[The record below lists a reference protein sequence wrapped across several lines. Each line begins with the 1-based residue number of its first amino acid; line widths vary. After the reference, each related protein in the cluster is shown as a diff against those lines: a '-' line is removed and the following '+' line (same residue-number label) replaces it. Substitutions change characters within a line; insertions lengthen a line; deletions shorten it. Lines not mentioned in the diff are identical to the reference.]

1 MKFAFLTSAGFASL
15 YEDDVPAA
23 RVLEERGHSV
33 TPLVWDKCSLGVLNA
48 FDAVVMRTPW
58 DWFTRTLE
66 FEAFLERLGDV
77 STAVINPHS
86 MMLEYYAKTYLRT
99 LEQRGVPIVPTRWL
113 TRDLLDTLP
122 EVIRTAGWSRAVVK
136 PTVSAN
142 SNDTFLFSPNEA
154 RRVMASLRQSANHG
168 EYMVQPYLSEIEKDG
183 EWSLVFF
190 GGQFS
195 HAVRK
200 YPKSGDFRVQH
211 NHGGRAVPHAA
222 SPTLIAQAADVIAKA
237 VPGST
242 YARVDGVVSGGQF
255 LLMELEVIEPEL
267 FFRADPAAP
276 GRFADALFA
285 AVTRA

>member
-1 MKFAFLTSAGFASL
+1 MKLAFLTSAGFPNF
-15 YEDDVPAA
+15 YEDDVLAVQA
-23 RVLEERGHSV
+23 LEARGHSV
-33 TPLVWDKCSLGVLNA
+33 APVIWDKTSLGALNA

-66 FEAFLERLGDV
+66 FESFLERLGDL
-77 STAVINPHS
+77 STTLVNPHA
-86 MMLEYYAKTYLRT
+86 MLTEFYAKTYLRT

-122 EVIRTAGWSRAVVK
+122 EVIRAAGWARAVVK

-142 SNDTFLFSPNEA
+142 SNDTHLFTPNEA
-154 RRVMASLRQSANHG
+154 RRVMTNLRKSANHG

-183 EWSLVFF
+183 EWSLIFF
-190 GGQFS
+190 GAHFS

-211 NHGGRAVPHAA
+211 NHGGRSEPQAPSAKLV
-222 SPTLIAQAADVIAKA
+222 AQASEVIARG
-237 VPGST
+237 VPTST
-242 YARVDGVVSGGQF
+242 YARVDGVVSQGQF

-267 FFRADPAAP
+267 FFRADPGAAD
-276 GRFADALFA
+276 RFADALLA
-285 AVTRA
+285 RVTG